1 MDQNRLKWTKVDRNR
16 DDGPK
21 WTEIERMDQI

>member
-1 MDQNRLKWTKVDRNR
+1 MDESRLKWTKVDGNR

-21 WTEIERMDQI
+21 WTEVERMDQI